1 MPRVKAKNLGIDEDS
16 PGILYDPDF
25 VQRYTGTWG
34 DISTQSFYPPHHMTM
49 GEGGVVTITNSR
61 LLETIVESLR
71 DWGRDCWCPSG
82 QDNSCQK
89 RYGWNLGNFHMDMII
104 STYIAILAMLKPLDI
119 QAAIGRKQLENC
131 LNLLSLA
138 MLIGSIW

>member
-71 DWGRDCWCPSG
+71 DCGTR
-82 QDNSCQK
+82 
-89 RYGWNLGNFHMDMII
+89 
-104 STYIAILAMLKPLDI
+104 
-119 QAAIGRKQLENC
+119 
-131 LNLLSLA
+131 LLVP
-138 MLIGSIW
+138 